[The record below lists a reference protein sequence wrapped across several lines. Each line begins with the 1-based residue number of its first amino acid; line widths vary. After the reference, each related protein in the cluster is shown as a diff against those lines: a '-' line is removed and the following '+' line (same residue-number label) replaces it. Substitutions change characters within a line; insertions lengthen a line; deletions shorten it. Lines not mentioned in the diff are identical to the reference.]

1 MKKEKRSLFKMIF
14 GNKKQDDFKFNN
26 FLKLL
31 SGYNATFSN
40 VSDEID
46 ENIVAKE
53 CIDAIAT
60 HAAKLLPKHY
70 QVVNGVKNHVQGEI
84 NYILSVKPNKFMTVY
99 DFLYKTI
106 SLLYSQNNEYI
117 YIDIDEKGYLVGLYP
132 LNPLFCQFVEYENDV
147 WLKFQF
153 LDGNVYYAKYDR
165 VIHLRRFFSK
175 HDFYG
180 DSNDVLHSSLETQTV
195 ADDGIKNAVKIS
207 ASLRGVIKASN
218 NMLKTKDLTEL
229 RDDFVQNI
237 LSSTS
242 GIGSLDSRF
251 DFETIN
257 LKPILLDEEQ
267 LKQVNGNIYKYFRI
281 SEKILDSSFSDEEW
295 NAFYESVIEPLA
307 IQMEQAFRNAI
318 FSEKAIK
325 DGHTIEFSV
334 NRIKYAKTETKI
346 KLLKEV
352 GILGIIK
359 VDEGREILDL
369 PALGGE
375 EGNKRLQT
383 LNVVN
388 ANMADDYQ
396 GRNIDKK
403 ENGGKEDGE
412 SD

>member
-1 MKKEKRSLFKMIF
+1 MKKERRSLFNMVF
-14 GNKKQDDFKFNN
+14 GKKKQDDLKFKNI
-26 FLKLL
+26 LRLL

-40 VSDEID
+40 VSDEVD
-46 ENIVAKE
+46 DNIIAKE

-60 HAAKLLPKHY
+60 HCAKMLPKHY
-70 QVVNGVKNHVQGEI
+70 QIKNGVKNHINGDI

-117 YIDIDEKGYLVGLYP
+117 YIDIDKNGYLVGLYP
-132 LNPLFCQFVEYENDV
+132 LNPLFCQLIEYENEV

-153 LDGNVYYAKYDR
+153 LDGNTYYVKYER
-165 VIHLRRFFSK
+165 IIHLKRFYTK

-180 DSNDVLHSSLETQTV
+180 DSNEVLHSSLETQTV
-195 ADDGIKNAVKIS
+195 ADDGIKNAIKIS
-207 ASLRGVIKASN
+207 SSLRGVIKATQA
-218 NMLKTKDLTEL
+218 MLKTKDLVEL
-229 RDDFVQNI
+229 RDDFVENI

-251 DFETIN
+251 DFDPIN
-257 LKPILLDEEQ
+257 LQPILLDKEQ
-267 LKQVNGNIYKYFRI
+267 MSQVNGNIYKYFRV
-281 SEKILDSSFSDEEW
+281 SEKILDSSFNDEEW

-307 IQMEQAFRNAI
+307 IQMEQAFRNSI

-325 DGHTIEFSV
+325 DGHTIEFEV
-334 NRIKYAKTETKI
+334 NRMRYAKTETKI

-352 GILGIIK
+352 GVLGIIK

-388 ANMADDYQ
+388 ANKADKYQ
-396 GRNIDKK
+396 IGED
-403 ENGGKEDGE
+403 EDDGE